1 MAIKI
6 QEPTL
11 YLRVDK
17 KKEGWQNAH
26 LHTISKNR

>member
-17 KKEGWQNAH
+17 KKGWQNAH